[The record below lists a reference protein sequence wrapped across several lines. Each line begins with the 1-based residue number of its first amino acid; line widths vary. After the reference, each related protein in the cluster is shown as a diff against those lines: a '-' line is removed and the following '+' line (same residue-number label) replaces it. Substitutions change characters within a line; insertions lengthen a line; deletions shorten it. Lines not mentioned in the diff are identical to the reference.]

1 MTIMLSGSDLTVMAV
16 ARRGESVALG
26 ARPAGPCGG
35 PARSPEVLPTRVSS
49 ELASSVIADGIE
61 DRATIDL
68 RAGRAARA
76 RSARP
81 GYQPR

>member
-16 ARRGESVALG
+16 ARLGESVAL
-26 ARPAGPCGG
+26 APRPAGPCGS
-35 PARSPEVLPTRVSS
+35 PARSSEVLPTIVSS
-49 ELASSVIADGIE
+49 ELASSVKADGME

-76 RSARP
+76 RPARP
-81 GYQPR
+81 GYRSR